1 MFWPRGDLIN
11 GHFCV
16 QIWLLFFCV
25 CVSYSDSN
33 TGNKCNAG
41 LTLFYLQF
49 IKGSRLT
56 ELQAKLPLMKNNHTI
71 KQNKQTKKDF
81 NLVQERPLWIFALLC
96 FHLPLWLWQGYW
108 KERQLRWCFEIR
120 PVPLGSTTGCQ
131 CPISERSLRS
141 SNEIALSLVYYK
153 THLSWNA

>member
-1 MFWPRGDLIN
+1 MDRSDYYFS
-11 GHFCV
+11 
-16 QIWLLFFCV
+16 V
-25 CVSYSDSN
+25 CVS
-33 TGNKCNAG
+33 
-41 LTLFYLQF
+41 LTVILIQEINVMPDWLCSISIF